1 MSDVFLVTTTNLAS
15 GRSDELE
22 RFIASVEQFRA
33 DQPDCQVRSAIL
45 FQNAA
50 SLPVPPMPDWVT
62 VHKIDGLVSL
72 SKARNILLA
81 TFDLPSDNATTA
93 IVAFPDDDA
102 WYPRGSLQRL
112 RSAIVDTPD
121 VDFAL
126 CRYGS
131 DASSPTPDLRAQPA
145 MLQTSISYGSSN
157 TIVLR
162 ASLAAKLSGFA
173 DDLGLGTLAG
183 SGEDTD
189 YAIRAWHA
197 ARKTVFFNARLIG
210 HRDNSAA
217 MKRRYFKGSLD
228 AIARNAHLSGQA
240 RIAHLRKR
248 MIGFIRTLPGM

>member
-15 GRSDELE
+15 GRSHELE
-22 RFIASVEQFRA
+22 RFIVSVEEFRA
-33 DQPDCQVRSAIL
+33 DQPDCHVRSSIL

-50 SLPVPPMPDWVT
+50 YRAVPSMPDWVT
-62 VHKIDGLVSL
+62 VHSIDGLVPL
-72 SKARNILLA
+72 SRARNILLA
-81 TFDLPSDNATTA
+81 TLDLPTDSATTA

-112 RSAIVDTPD
+112 RGAIAYTSD

-131 DASSPTPDLRAQPA
+131 DAGSPAPGLRAQRA

-162 ASLAAKLSGFA
+162 ASLAAKLGGFA
-173 DDLGLGTLAG
+173 DDLGLGTPAG

-197 ARKTVFFNARLIG
+197 ARKAVFFDACLIG

-217 MKRRYFKGSLD
+217 MKRRYFKGSLE
-228 AIARNAHLSGQA
+228 AIARNAHLSRQA

-248 MIGFIRTLPGM
+248 MIGFVRSVPGT